1 MSYGAGHAHAQALRA
16 QQAPLAQTL
25 VERQYALLPQLA
37 ERYGKAGRVK
47 CLEDANFHLSFLAEA
62 VELGHPETFVD
73 YIAWVKVMLA
83 ARGIPP
89 DDLVGYLTLL
99 CDVLRD
105 GLATEAGAVAAGIVD
120 QSLQALPQLPPSVA
134 SFIDQQ
140 EPLGQLAQEYL
151 TLLQRG
157 ERQLA
162 CQQILAAA
170 RSGTSVRDIYL
181 GVFQPAQREIGRLW
195 QMNLISVA
203 QEHYFTATTQLI
215 MSQLYPL
222 VFTDK
227 KAKGTLVATCVSGN
241 LHEVG
246 IRMLAD
252 LFEMRGWK
260 TYFLGSDT
268 PTTAV
273 LETIA
278 ERAAQVLAISATLLP
293 QVQTA
298 QNLIAGLRAERR
310 FDHVRVLVG
319 GHPFNLVPDLWQEI
333 GADGHARDADEAIE
347 LAERL
352 MGVDA

>member
-1 MSYGAGHAHAQALRA
+1 MSLGMGSAHAEDLRA
-16 QQAPLAQTL
+16 QQVTLAQTL
-25 VERQYALLPQLA
+25 VERQFALSPHLA
-37 ERYGKAGRVK
+37 VRYGTAGRLR
-47 CLEDANFHLSFLAEA
+47 CLEDASFHLSFLSEA
-62 VELGHPETFVD
+62 LELGHPEMFVD

-89 DDLVGYLTLL
+89 EDLVSYLTLL
-99 CDVLRD
+99 CDLLREA
-105 GLATEAGAVAAGIVD
+105 LSAEAGTAAAGVVE
-120 QSLQALPQLPPSVA
+120 QSLQELPQMPLVVP
-134 SFIDQQ
+134 SFIDPRA
-140 EPLGQLAQEYL
+140 PLAPLAHEYL
-151 TLLQRG
+151 ALLQRG

-170 RSGTSVRDIYL
+170 KAGTSVRDIYL

-222 VFTDK
+222 VFTNQKDH
-227 KAKGTLVATCVSGN
+227 ATLVATCVSGN

-260 TYFLGSDT
+260 TFYLGSNT
-268 PTTAV
+268 PTAAV

-278 ERAAQVLAISATLLP
+278 ERGAQVLAISATLMP
-293 QVQTA
+293 HVTTV
-298 QNLIAGLRAERR
+298 QNLIVRLRAERR

-319 GHPFNLVPDLWQEI
+319 GHPFNLATDLWREI
-333 GADGHARDADEAIE
+333 GADGHAHDADEAIG

-352 MGVDA
+352 IGLDS